1 MLARLKNRTGCYN
14 RQALPLKRI
23 NRVIYQE
30 VVPPSVLAFMV
41 LTFIVFSRQFGRLT
55 ELLIKKNADGVT
67 VLKVV
72 VFLLPSILVFTVPI
86 AFLVGTLIGFSR
98 LSSESEIVA
107 MRAGGIGLMQILSPV
122 LKLGTGV
129 SLLTLVLTLF
139 LLPQGAWNLK
149 LVREEIGVRP
159 VRSQI
164 KPRVFNED
172 FPGILLYVHDVEVG
186 SDVWKGVLLAQA
198 PEAGRHQVVLSRTG
212 QIVIGPD
219 GRRLQVF
226 LEDGA
231 NYDFNENDPGKY
243 SVSRFGSLGVS
254 VELPE
259 AEPVARQPKKP
270 IEKSVRELLRDASQ
284 APGDVEF
291 QSRVE
296 IHRRIALA
304 FAPLVFAVLGVT
316 LGIRAHRGGR
326 GYGSIVSLVVAFT
339 FYMLFAT
346 GSRMASQGAIHWIA
360 GIWGANLLLGVAALA
375 SLRFASLASGDGS
388 FFWRRSRS
396 GRLLSALAG
405 ALGRAARRLHL
416 VRRELERRRRPRVRM
431 GLARVIDLYLIKTFL
446 MYALPTLLVCLG
458 LFYLFT
464 FFELIDDLVKNDQ
477 PYSLMA
483 EYFVYLLPHALMLLI
498 PISMLIATLTT
509 FGLMEKTAQLIAFKA
524 SGISLYRL
532 VVPVVMVAL
541 VASVATFLLQE
552 YVLPYANQRQDSLRN
567 VIQGRPIQTFYHPG
581 RNWIFGDD
589 YRLYNY
595 NYFDPDRNLFA
606 EISIY
611 EMDISGSRLNR
622 HIYAFRALWDRER
635 QGWNLLQGWVRDLTP
650 GNEGFTSFEE
660 NLLVLP
666 EKPDYFVREV
676 KESTKMT
683 YLELSQYL
691 NTLQEAG
698 LEVDH
703 LRTDL
708 HTKIA
713 FPFVSLVMAIL
724 GVPFALSVG
733 RKGALYGVA
742 AAVFLGI
749 FYWGAFGVFGVLGT
763 NGLLAPLLAAWG
775 PNLVFLSSSLALLLS
790 ART

>member
-1 MLARLKNRTGCYN
+1 M
-14 RQALPLKRI
+14 PLKRI

-30 VVPPSVLAFMV
+30 VIPPSILAFVV
-41 LTFIVFSRQFGRLT
+41 LTFVVFSREFGRFT
-55 ELLIKKNADGVT
+55 ELLIKKNADALT
-67 VLKVV
+67 ILQVV
-72 VFLLPSILVFTVPI
+72 AYLLPSILVFTVPI
-86 AFLVGTLIGFSR
+86 AFLVGALIGFSR

-107 MRAGGIGLMQILSPV
+107 MRAGGVSLLQILSPV
-122 LKLGTGV
+122 MKLGGGV
-129 SLLTLVLTLF
+129 ALLTLVMTLF
-139 LLPQGAWNLK
+139 LLPQGNWSLK
-149 LVREEIGVRP
+149 LLREEIGVRP

-172 FPGILLYVHDVEVG
+172 FPGTLLYVHDVEVG
-186 SDVWKGVLLAQA
+186 SDVWSGVMLAHA
-198 PEAGRHQVVLSRTG
+198 KEEGRRQLILSRTG
-212 QIVIGPD
+212 QIAVDPE
-219 GRRLQVF
+219 GRQIQVF

-243 SVSRFGSLGVS
+243 SVSRFGSLGIAVD
-254 VELPE
+254 LPQ
-259 AEPVARQPKKP
+259 AEPVARRPRKP
-270 IEKSVRELLRDASQ
+270 AEKSLQELLRDSSQ
-284 APGDVEF
+284 APGEVEF

-346 GSRMASQGAIHWIA
+346 GSRMASQGAIHWIV
-360 GIWGANLLLGVAALA
+360 GVWGANLLLGLAAVG

-388 FFWRRSRS
+388 FFWGRSRV
-396 GRLLSALAG
+396 GRRLSS
-405 ALGRAARRLHL
+405 LGRYVGQVGRKLHL
-416 VRRELERRRRPRVRM
+416 AHRKLERRRRPWVRIGLTRV
-431 GLARVIDLYLIKTFL
+431 ADFYLMRTFL
-446 MYALPTLLVCLG
+446 IYLFPTLLICLG

-464 FFELIDDLVKNDQ
+464 FFELIDDLVANDQ
-477 PYSLMA
+477 SYSLLA
-483 EYFVYLLPHALMLLI
+483 EYFLYLLPHALMLLI

-509 FGLMEKTAQLIAFKA
+509 FGLLEKTAQLIAFKA

-541 VASVATFLLQE
+541 LVSTATFLLQE
-552 YVLPYANQRQDSLRN
+552 YVLPYANQRQDNLRN
-567 VIQGRPIQTFYHPG
+567 LIQGRPIQTFYQPG
-581 RNWIFGDD
+581 RNWIFGEDN
-589 YRLYNY
+589 RLYNY

-611 EMDISGSRLNR
+611 EIDISGSKLNR
-622 HIYAFRALWDRER
+622 HIYAYRSSWDRER
-635 QGWNLLQGWVRDLTP
+635 QAWSLRQGWIRDLTDEQ
-650 GNEGFTSFEE
+650 GGFTPFEE
-660 NLLVLP
+660 TWLDLP

-676 KESTKMT
+676 KESSKMT
-683 YLELSQYL
+683 YMELSQYL
-691 NTLQEAG
+691 NDLQEAG

-713 FPFVSLVMAIL
+713 LPFVSLIMTIL
-724 GVPFALSVG
+724 GVPFALSIG
-733 RKGALYGVA
+733 RKGALHGIAVGVS
-742 AAVFLGI
+742 LGI

-775 PNLVFLSSSLALLLS
+775 PNLVFGSSSLILLLS

>member
-1 MLARLKNRTGCYN
+1 M
-14 RQALPLKRI
+14 PLKRI

-30 VVPPSVLAFMV
+30 VIPPSILAFVV
-41 LTFIVFSRQFGRLT
+41 LTFVVFSREFGRFT
-55 ELLIKKNADGVT
+55 ELLIKKNADALT
-67 VLKVV
+67 ILQVV
-72 VFLLPSILVFTVPI
+72 AYLLPSILVFTVPI
-86 AFLVGTLIGFSR
+86 AFLVGALIGFSR

-107 MRAGGIGLMQILSPV
+107 MRAGGVSLLQILSPV
-122 LKLGTGV
+122 MKLGGGV
-129 SLLTLVLTLF
+129 ALLTLVMTLF
-139 LLPQGAWNLK
+139 LLPQGNWSLK
-149 LVREEIGVRP
+149 LLREEIGVRP

-172 FPGILLYVHDVEVG
+172 FPGTLLYVHDVEVG
-186 SDVWKGVLLAQA
+186 SDVWSGVMLAHA
-198 PEAGRHQVVLSRTG
+198 KEEGRRQLILSRTG
-212 QIVIGPD
+212 QIAVDPE
-219 GRRLQVF
+219 GRQIQVL

-243 SVSRFGSLGVS
+243 SVSSFGSLGVA
-254 VELPE
+254 VDLPQ
-259 AEPVARQPKKP
+259 AEPVARRPRKP
-270 IEKSVRELLRDASQ
+270 AEKSLQELLRDSSQ
-284 APGDVEF
+284 APGEVEF

-346 GSRMASQGAIHWIA
+346 GSRMASQGAIHWIV
-360 GIWGANLLLGVAALA
+360 GVWGANLLLGLAAVG

-388 FFWRRSRS
+388 FFWGRSRV
-396 GRLLSALAG
+396 GRRLSS
-405 ALGRAARRLHL
+405 LGRYVGQVGRKLHFAH
-416 VRRELERRRRPRVRM
+416 RKLERRRRPRVRI
-431 GLARVIDLYLIKTFL
+431 GLTRVADFYLMRTFL
-446 MYALPTLLVCLG
+446 IYLFPTLLICLG

-464 FFELIDDLVKNDQ
+464 FFELIDDLVANDQ
-477 PYSLMA
+477 SYALLA
-483 EYFVYLLPHALMLLI
+483 EYFLYLLPHALMLLI

-509 FGLMEKTAQLIAFKA
+509 FGLLEKTAQLIAFKA

-541 VASVATFLLQE
+541 LVSTATFLLQE
-552 YVLPYANQRQDSLRN
+552 YVLPYANQRQDNLRN
-567 VIQGRPIQTFYHPG
+567 LIQGRPIQTFYQPG
-581 RNWIFGDD
+581 RNWIFGEDN
-589 YRLYNY
+589 RLYNY

-611 EMDISGSRLNR
+611 EIDISGSKLNR
-622 HIYAFRALWDRER
+622 HIYAYRSSWDRER
-635 QGWNLLQGWVRDLTP
+635 QAWSFRQGWIRDLTDEQ
-650 GNEGFTSFEE
+650 GGFTPFEE
-660 NLLVLP
+660 TWLDLP

-676 KESTKMT
+676 KESSKMT
-683 YLELSQYL
+683 YMELSQYL
-691 NTLQEAG
+691 NDLQEAG

-713 FPFVSLVMAIL
+713 LPFVSLIMTIL
-724 GVPFALSVG
+724 GVPFALSIG
-733 RKGALYGVA
+733 RKGALHGIAVGVS
-742 AAVFLGI
+742 LGI

-775 PNLVFLSSSLALLLS
+775 PNLVFGSSSLILLLS

>member
-1 MLARLKNRTGCYN
+1 M
-14 RQALPLKRI
+14 PLKRI

-30 VVPPSVLAFMV
+30 VIPPSVLAFIV
-41 LTFIVFSRQFGRLT
+41 LTFVVFSREFGRFT

-72 VFLLPSILVFTVPI
+72 LFLLPSILVFTVPI

-107 MRAGGIGLMQILSPV
+107 MRAGGVGLIQLLSPV

-129 SLLTLVLTLF
+129 SLLTLMLTLF
-139 LLPQGAWNLK
+139 LLPQGSWNLK
-149 LVREEIGVRP
+149 VVREEIGVQP

-186 SDVWKGVLLAQA
+186 SDVWKGVLLARV
-198 PEAGRHQVVLSRTG
+198 PEEGRRQVVLSRTG

-219 GRRLQVF
+219 ARRVQVF
-226 LEDGA
+226 LKDGA
-231 NYDFNENDPGKY
+231 NYDFNENDPGRY
-243 SVSRFGSLGVS
+243 SVSSFGLLGVA
-254 VELPE
+254 VDLPE
-259 AEPVARQPKKP
+259 AEPVAQRPKKP
-270 IEKSVRELLRDASQ
+270 IEKSVRELLRDVSQ

-291 QSRVE
+291 QSRIE

-304 FAPLVFAVLGVT
+304 FAPLVFSVLGVT

-326 GYGSIVSLVVAFT
+326 GYGAIVSLVVAFA

-346 GSRMASQGAIHWIA
+346 GSRMASQGAIHWIV
-360 GIWGANLLLGVAALA
+360 GVWGANLLLGAAALA
-375 SLRFASLASGDGS
+375 SLRFASLAAGDGS
-388 FFWRRSRS
+388 FYWRHGRS
-396 GRLLSALAG
+396 GRLLSSVVSG
-405 ALGRAARRLHL
+405 LGQGARRLRL
-416 VRRELERRRRPRVRM
+416 VHRKFERRKSPKVRL

-446 MYALPTLLVCLG
+446 IYVFPTLFICLG

-464 FFELIDDLVKNDQ
+464 FLELIDDLVANEQ
-477 PYSLMA
+477 SYALLA

-509 FGLMEKTAQLIAFKA
+509 FGLMEKTAQMTAFKA

-532 VVPVVMVAL
+532 AVPVVMVAL

-552 YVLPYANQRQDSLRN
+552 YVLPYANQRQDNLRN

-581 RNWIFGDD
+581 RNWIFGDGN
-589 YRLYNY
+589 RLYNY
-595 NYFDPDRNLFA
+595 NYFNPDRNLFA

-611 EMDISGSRLNR
+611 EIDISGSRLNR
-622 HIYAFRALWDRER
+622 HIYAYRSQWDREKQAWNFH
-635 QGWNLLQGWVRDLTP
+635 QGWIRDLTP
-650 GNEGFTSFEE
+650 GNEGVTFFED
-660 NLLVLP
+660 NLLELP
-666 EKPDYFVREV
+666 EKPEYFVREV

-683 YLELSQYL
+683 YLELNQYL

-698 LEVDH
+698 LEVGH

-713 FPFVSLVMAIL
+713 FPFVSLVMAVL
-724 GVPFALSVG
+724 GIPFALSVG

-742 AAVFLGI
+742 AGVFLGI
-749 FYWGAFGVFGVLGT
+749 FYWGTFGVFGVLGT
-763 NGLLAPLLAAWG
+763 NGFLAPALAAWG
-775 PNLVFLSSSLALLLS
+775 PNLIFASSSLALLLS

>member
-1 MLARLKNRTGCYN
+1 M
-14 RQALPLKRI
+14 
-23 NRVIYQE
+23 
-30 VVPPSVLAFMV
+30 
-41 LTFIVFSRQFGRLT
+41 FIS
-55 ELLIKKNADGVT
+55 
-67 VLKVV
+67 
-72 VFLLPSILVFTVPI
+72 
-86 AFLVGTLIGFSR
+86 
-98 LSSESEIVA
+98 
-107 MRAGGIGLMQILSPV
+107 
-122 LKLGTGV
+122 
-129 SLLTLVLTLF
+129 
-139 LLPQGAWNLK
+139 
-149 LVREEIGVRP
+149 
-159 VRSQI
+159 
-164 KPRVFNED
+164 
-172 FPGILLYVHDVEVG
+172 
-186 SDVWKGVLLAQA
+186 
-198 PEAGRHQVVLSRTG
+198 
-212 QIVIGPD
+212 
-219 GRRLQVF
+219 
-226 LEDGA
+226 
-231 NYDFNENDPGKY
+231 
-243 SVSRFGSLGVS
+243 
-254 VELPE
+254 
-259 AEPVARQPKKP
+259 
-270 IEKSVRELLRDASQ
+270 
-284 APGDVEF
+284 
-291 QSRVE
+291 
-296 IHRRIALA
+296 
-304 FAPLVFAVLGVT
+304 
-316 LGIRAHRGGR
+316 
-326 GYGSIVSLVVAFT
+326 
-339 FYMLFAT
+339 
-346 GSRMASQGAIHWIA
+346 
-360 GIWGANLLLGVAALA
+360 
-375 SLRFASLASGDGS
+375 
-388 FFWRRSRS
+388 
-396 GRLLSALAG
+396 
-405 ALGRAARRLHL
+405 
-416 VRRELERRRRPRVRM
+416 
-431 GLARVIDLYLIKTFL
+431 
-446 MYALPTLLVCLG
+446 
-458 LFYLFT
+458 
-464 FFELIDDLVKNDQ
+464 
-477 PYSLMA
+477 
-483 EYFVYLLPHALMLLI
+483 LPHALMLLI

>member
-1 MLARLKNRTGCYN
+1 M
-14 RQALPLKRI
+14 PLNRI

-30 VVPPSVLAFMV
+30 VIPPSILAFLV
-41 LTFIVFSRQFGRLT
+41 LTFVVFSREFGRFT
-55 ELLIKKNADGVT
+55 ELLIKKNADALT
-67 VLKVV
+67 ILQVV
-72 VFLLPSILVFTVPI
+72 AYLLPSILVFTVPI
-86 AFLVGTLIGFSR
+86 AFLVGALIGFSR

-107 MRAGGIGLMQILSPV
+107 MRAGGVSLLQILSPV
-122 LKLGTGV
+122 MKLGGGV
-129 SLLTLVLTLF
+129 ALLTLVMTLF
-139 LLPQGAWNLK
+139 LLPQGNWSLK
-149 LVREEIGVRP
+149 LLREEIGVRP

-172 FPGILLYVHDVEVG
+172 FPGTLLYVHDVEVG
-186 SDVWKGVLLAQA
+186 SDVWSGVMLAHA
-198 PEAGRHQVVLSRTG
+198 KEEGRRQLILSRTG
-212 QIVIGPD
+212 QIAVDPE
-219 GRRLQVF
+219 GRQIQVF

-243 SVSRFGSLGVS
+243 SVSSFGSLGVA
-254 VELPE
+254 VDLPQ
-259 AEPVARQPKKP
+259 AEPVARRPRKP
-270 IEKSVRELLRDASQ
+270 AEKSLQELLRDSSQ
-284 APGDVEF
+284 APGEVEF

-346 GSRMASQGAIHWIA
+346 GSRMASQGAIHWIV
-360 GIWGANLLLGVAALA
+360 GVWGANLLLGLAAVG

-388 FFWRRSRS
+388 FFWGRSRV
-396 GRLLSALAG
+396 GRRLSS
-405 ALGRAARRLHL
+405 LGRYVGQVGGKLHL
-416 VRRELERRRRPRVRM
+416 AHRKLERRRRPRVPI
-431 GLARVIDLYLIKTFL
+431 GLTRVADFYLMRTFL
-446 MYALPTLLVCLG
+446 IYLFPTLLICLG

-464 FFELIDDLVKNDQ
+464 FFELIDDLVANDQ
-477 PYSLMA
+477 SYSLLA
-483 EYFVYLLPHALMLLI
+483 EYFLYLLPHALMLLI

-509 FGLMEKTAQLIAFKA
+509 FGLLEKTAQLIAFKA

-541 VASVATFLLQE
+541 LVSTATFLLQE
-552 YVLPYANQRQDSLRN
+552 YVLPYANQRQDNLRN
-567 VIQGRPIQTFYHPG
+567 LIQGRPIQTFYQLG
-581 RNWIFGDD
+581 RNWIFGEDN
-589 YRLYNY
+589 RLYNY

-611 EMDISGSRLNR
+611 EIDISGSKLNR
-622 HIYAFRALWDRER
+622 HIYAYRSSWDRER
-635 QGWNLLQGWVRDLTP
+635 QAWSFRQGWIRDLTDEQ
-650 GNEGFTSFEE
+650 GGFTPFEE
-660 NLLVLP
+660 TWLDLP

-676 KESTKMT
+676 KESSKMT
-683 YLELSQYL
+683 YMELSQYL
-691 NTLQEAG
+691 NDLQEAG

-713 FPFVSLVMAIL
+713 LPFVSLIMTIL
-724 GVPFALSVG
+724 GVPFALSIG
-733 RKGALYGVA
+733 RKGALYGIAVG
-742 AAVFLGI
+742 VFLGI

-775 PNLVFLSSSLALLLS
+775 PNLVFGSSSLILLLS